1 MDNSNGSSRKYIAK
15 PIAVNGTVKIKELA
29 LLGPSFT
36 EAKKYT
42 VVPKDIA
49 ITESINRFAQKT
61 LSKSKIM
68 KRFSLIE
75 NGMLIRQ
82 ASVKLQKL
90 YGMNG
95 IESLDLDVIMVTDT
109 HDSDA
114 KIK

>member
-1 MDNSNGSSRKYIAK
+1 
-15 PIAVNGTVKIKELA
+15 
-29 LLGPSFT
+29 
-36 EAKKYT
+36 
-42 VVPKDIA
+42 
-49 ITESINRFAQKT
+49 
-61 LSKSKIM
+61 M